1 MSIVVDRRT
10 TLAWLAACLAVLPES
25 ARGSGLD
32 GTPWPA
38 VPLTPVTASGY
49 GVDPDLADPKVPWPL
64 TLTKV
69 ELRAATALC
78 DMILPA
84 DGDASAASAVGV
96 PSFIDEW
103 VSAPYPVQQVD
114 RTVIVPG
121 LAWIDGESMRR
132 SGKSFADAPQST
144 RVAICDGIAFK
155 DRVALADAKPA
166 AFFALVRRLTLRA
179 YYSTA
184 EGWEQIGYM
193 GNTPGEGPYPGPTP
207 EAAAHIAS
215 VIAGLNLPLDRQ
227 FARSGDRRPHRID
240 V

>member
-1 MSIVVDRRT
+1 VIAVDRRT
-10 TLAWLAACLAVLPES
+10 TLAWLAASLAAIPES
-25 ARGSGLD
+25 ARGTGLD

-38 VPLTPVTASGY
+38 VPLTPVTAPGY
-49 GVDPDLADPKVPWPL
+49 GVDPDLSDPKIPWPL
-64 TLTKV
+64 TLTTV

-103 VSAPYPVQQVD
+103 VSAPYPSQQFD

-121 LAWIDGESMRR
+121 LAWIDGESRR
-132 SGKSFADAPQST
+132 LSGKSFADAPQSA
-144 RVAICDGIAFK
+144 RVAICDRIAFK
-155 DRVALADAKPA
+155 DRVALADTKPA
-166 AFFALVRRLTLRA
+166 AFFALIRRLTLRA

-207 EAAAHIAS
+207 EAAAHIAK
-215 VIAGLNLPLDRQ
+215 VIAALDLPLDAPP
-227 FARSGDRRPHRID
+227 ARSVDRRPHRID